1 MRIGST
7 DQAALPDLSPPINC
21 KYLKE
26 SKLLTFFLVLLFIIT
41 AGLFYLPYRW
51 FITVKTWFYFKSAPE
66 NSTHVLVSRKD
77 SPSRICAISDREVY
91 QQALNHENSTD
102 RAKYRVINYNFED
115 FYYDYEIGVFVTLRF
130 NTSLYFTQFHEM
142 KTGIMNKKM
151 VRHRK
156 KIFGKAVID
165 VPVPSWLE
173 LYVSEVL
180 KPFFVFQIFSIILWN
195 CEEYYWYALCIFVIM
210 VITLTVNV
218 RYIKSN
224 LTSIRGLA
232 TQAFDVDVLRND
244 VRGTINS
251 SDLVPGDVIFIQKNK
266 FLPCDSILLS
276 GFALMDETMLTG
288 ESQPVLKECLP
299 EINSKYNQEKL
310 YTLSA
315 GTKVVTS
322 GGGNNS
328 DPVAVITSIGFNTA
342 KGDLVRSILFPKP
355 NRFKFERDG
364 LIFVLLMFL
373 MALFGFCIAIRPLI
387 TGGYLAGDFII
398 KLLDLVTIAV
408 PPALPLTMSIGIGYS
423 LGRLK
428 DNKITCI
435 SQPAINASGRVSII
449 CFDKTGTLTTEFMKL
464 KGVFEYDLGANVE
477 NFEKLNLNVQ
487 KCLSACHSLTLY
499 ENQFL
504 GDPQEIAMLEAVGWN
519 CKLMENGKLSVSD
532 PEGKHNI
539 HSKFTY
545 HFSPEIKRMG
555 VVVEENGK
563 HCLFMKGAPEVILP
577 LCRDV
582 PNEMYETFVNL
593 TREGYRVL
601 ACGFKK
607 LENFDENDPL
617 ETVEKD
623 LLLIGLPYLEN
634 PLKDD
639 SIKTIDELLEAKIHC
654 VISTGD
660 NVLTGLSVGR
670 AIGVVISKDVYLGDF
685 IGDEIIWEDSE
696 GKRVT
701 NLPTNSDYEVVISG
715 NLLEKIL
722 TEFNDHLD
730 LIQNKCRVFG
740 RMAPKHK
747 VMLVNFFQ
755 KDEIMV
761 AMVGDGANDC
771 GALKKADVGLSLSK
785 AEASI
790 AAPFSC
796 EEISSIIYIL
806 REGRCSLATSFQCFK
821 FMMLYSVIQFTNAV
835 MLYWL
840 QTNLTNNQYI
850 YQDFFNVMPMIF
862 TVAASLP
869 YHRLSKRLPPGSLI
883 SVPIIV
889 SVVGVIILA
898 IGFILSAY
906 LLMDPCYSWYTEGD
920 NEDFDAYDWS
930 DSGYIGDTG
939 SDSLGDTVKSSIAAP
954 LATLYGNVIFMQG
967 TIQLVVICT
976 VFSIGK
982 PFREPIYKNLS
993 YMICLVIL
1001 MAFNMYFLFGR
1012 EEFPYLFID
1021 LYQDTHMDYRWM
1033 MFGIFCV
1040 GSVITY
1046 CYEKFIVPL
1055 LIKCIRRIC
1064 NRRAQNRLD

>member
-7 DQAALPDLSPPINC
+7 DQAAVPDLTQSINC

-26 SKLLTFFLVLLFIIT
+26 SKFLNFILVFLFIIT

-51 FITVKTWFYFKSAPE
+51 LLTVRTWFYFKSTPE
-66 NSTHVLVSRKD
+66 NSSHVLVSRKD
-77 SPSRICAISDREVY
+77 SPSRICKVSDIEAY
-91 QQALNHENSTD
+91 QQALNPENSPQ
-102 RAKYRVINYNFED
+102 RAKYRLINYNHEG
-115 FYYDYEIGVFVTLRF
+115 FYFDIEIGVYVTLKF
-130 NTSLYFTQFHEM
+130 NTNLYFTQYHEM
-142 KTGIMNKKM
+142 KNGISTKKL
-151 VRHRK
+151 VKHRK
-156 KIFGKAVID
+156 KIFGKAVIE
-165 VPVPSWLE
+165 VPVPSWPE
-173 LYVSEVL
+173 LYISEIL
-180 KPFFVFQIFSIILWN
+180 KPFFIFQIFSIIVWS
-195 CEEYYWYALCIFVIM
+195 CQEYYWYAICIFVIM

-218 RYIKSN
+218 RYIKFN
-224 LTSIRGLA
+224 LQSIRDLA
-232 TQAFDVDVLRND
+232 TYTCEIDVLRNGERET
-244 VRGTINS
+244 VNS
-251 SDLVPGDVIFIQKNK
+251 SYLVPGDVIFIQKDK
-266 FLPCDSILLS
+266 VLPCDCILLS

-299 EINSKYNQEKL
+299 EINSKYSQEKL

-322 GGGNNS
+322 GGVDNK
-328 DPVAVITSIGFNTA
+328 DPVAIITSTGFNTA
-342 KGDLVRSILFPKP
+342 KGELVRSILFPKP

-364 LIFVLLMFL
+364 LIFVLIMFC
-373 MALFGFCIAIRPLI
+373 MALIGFFIAIRPLM
-387 TGGYLAGDFII
+387 TGGYVPGDFII

-428 DNKITCI
+428 TNKITCI
-435 SQPAINASGRVSII
+435 SQPAINASGRVSVI
-449 CFDKTGTLTTEFMKL
+449 CFDKTGTLTTDFMKL
-464 KGVFEYDLGANVE
+464 KGVHEYDLGTKVE
-477 NFEKLNLNVQ
+477 NFKDFNLNVQ
-487 KCLSACHSLTLY
+487 KCLSVCHSLTLY
-499 ENQFL
+499 EDQFL
-504 GDPQEIAMLEAVGWN
+504 GDPQEIAMLQAVGWN
-519 CKLMENGKLSVSD
+519 SKLMGNGKLLVSD

-555 VVVEENGK
+555 VVVEEDGK
-563 HCLFMKGAPEVILP
+563 HFLFMKGAPEVILP
-577 LCRDV
+577 LCKDV
-582 PNEMYETFVNL
+582 PNEMYDTFVHL

-601 ACGFKK
+601 ACGYKQLK
-607 LENFDENDPL
+607 SFDENDQL
-617 ETVEKD
+617 EEVEKD
-623 LLLIGLPYLEN
+623 LKLIGLPYLVN

-639 SIKTIDELLEAKIHC
+639 TIKTVQELLNAKIQC

-670 AIGVVISKDVYLGDF
+670 LVGVVISKNVYLGDF
-685 IGDEIIWEDSE
+685 IGGDIIWEDSE
-696 GKRVT
+696 GKRVSS
-701 NLPTNSDYEVVISG
+701 LPSSSDFEVVISG

-722 TEFNDHLD
+722 IDGNDYLD
-730 LIQNKCRVFG
+730 LIQNRCRVFG

-755 KDEIMV
+755 KGEIMV

-771 GALKKADVGLSLSK
+771 GALKQADVGLSLSE

-796 EEISSIIYIL
+796 KEISSIIYIL
-806 REGRCSLATSFQCFK
+806 REGRCALATSFQCFK

-883 SVPIIV
+883 SVPIIT
-889 SVVGVIILA
+889 SVLGVVFLA
-898 IGFILSAY
+898 IGFILGAY
-906 LLMDPCYSWYTEGD
+906 LLMEPCFSWYSEGD
-920 NEDFDAYDWS
+920 NEDFDVTDWS
-930 DSGYIGDTG
+930 DSGYMGDTA
-939 SDSLGDTVKSSIAAP
+939 SDSLGDTVKSSIPAP
-954 LATLYGNVIFMQG
+954 LATIYGNVIFMQG
-967 TIQLVVICT
+967 TVQLIVICT
-976 VFSIGK
+976 IFSIGK
-982 PFREPIYKNLS
+982 PFREPIYKNIS
-993 YMICLVIL
+993 YMVCLTIL

-1033 MFGIFCV
+1033 MFGIFIV
-1040 GSVITY
+1040 GSILTY
-1046 CYEKFIVPL
+1046 CYEKFLVPL
-1055 LIKCIRRIC
+1055 LTKCIRRTC
-1064 NRRAQNRLD
+1064 FRKG